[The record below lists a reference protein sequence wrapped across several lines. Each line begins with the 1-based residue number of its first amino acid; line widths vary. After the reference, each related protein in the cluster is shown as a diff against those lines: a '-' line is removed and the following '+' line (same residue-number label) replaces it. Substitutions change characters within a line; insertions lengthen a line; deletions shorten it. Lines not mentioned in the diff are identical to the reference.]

1 VLVLLSFSAESY
13 EIIWNLGG
21 KINQMV
27 DIPGYEI
34 GNKKKLNREYR
45 FGFFPYYYYLKSV
58 AVKLDE
64 KSI

>member
-1 VLVLLSFSAESY
+1 
-13 EIIWNLGG
+13 
-21 KINQMV
+21 MV

-64 KSI
+64 KSIQNQQYTKSEPSKSTYERGE

>member
-1 VLVLLSFSAESY
+1 
-13 EIIWNLGG
+13 
-21 KINQMV
+21 MV